1 MNNMAS
7 DPWQISQV
15 EFQQY
20 EIQFIAQRP
29 VDGFLTGDQTRE
41 FFMKSGLQPH
51 VLGQIW
57 NLADITHDGKLD
69 RLEFAIAMKLIR
81 NVLSNIPLPTLL
93 PEQMKVISQPLPVP
107 VMRPPAYG
115 MPQMMP
121 PPAYQHPGM
130 LPQQI
135 QSRRQS
141 FVLGSKELC
150 DWTIPQNLK
159 LQYAQQFNQ
168 LDKARADY
176 LTGQQLRGVMGE
188 SQLPSEILAQIWNYA
203 DFNKDGY
210 LSIERFCVA
219 MFLID
224 KVKDGYAL
232 PKTLPPEL
240 HPHHPRSQTESPI
253 VQEPGAL
260 PPQKSPAPKTFEDKR
275 LENLSKG
282 EQELQRRR
290 EVLRKEEEDRRRI
303 EFERQER
310 LKLEREAAEKLAREK
325 AEAEAEL
332 QRQKQRELEEQNA
345 AEEAKLRAERE
356 KQQIAA
362 EEARLKALEG
372 RHIADLENQLQ
383 VEKEKTAQ
391 IKQRHNTMIF
401 QLQGLDEKAQQL
413 NTEIGA
419 ARDEIMEITTE
430 IEGMRKQR
438 DDKIARI
445 QQLQAQSQEIAV
457 QTERV
462 SHINLQLQSESQKSL
477 SRGREIE
484 ALRATIEQRKTQ
496 ILSTET
502 AISDAKQRF
511 ANQEKLIAEKRPAY
525 EEGQEKLKKL
535 ADVYNELLKK
545 FVSRQQEL
553 HKKVMEKRQQEQKS
567 SLPAGELYELP
578 PDTNGELNSTTQ
590 FSQSAGFNDSFTP
603 NSGITNFSNC
613 SQSADAINFTPSTNS
628 TISAAP
634 TATGKPP
641 VKYRA
646 LYVFTARSEDEL
658 SLQPGDTILV
668 FEDHNAEAGWLAGQI
683 REKVGWFPASF
694 AEPIVAKKPTTKQ
707 PSLTTSPSTEPLESI
722 KEEPTEKEL
731 TADLANMN
739 LKSSTSVNSLKKE
752 IVSNGH
758 VQTPTDL
765 QPMAS
770 LPIYDA
776 PPGDTPTHK
785 PSIQSTT
792 TVTTTESKEG
802 DGSNSVIAVG
812 VAAFAW
818 KARNENE
825 LNFARGDKIE
835 ILEQKEMRWRG
846 RIAGKADGTVGWF
859 PKSYVKLTDETSATN
874 TTSADKQVNPTAAE
888 SGEWFIAVF
897 KFDAV
902 EPTDLSL
909 VPGDRIWV
917 TEKNGEW
924 WNGTVNGR
932 SGIFPST
939 YAQAEDTLKQSSTTG
954 SLAAVAQSPVEG
966 SLSAQ
971 KSVESTTND
980 SRRVSAA
987 SASVGH
993 EVGGEWFVA
1002 LYQFDAVEP
1011 TDLSIKIGD
1020 RIWVTGKNGDWWNGT
1035 VDGRSGI
1042 FPSNYVEKAPQLTS
1056 TENASTSVN
1065 TTSTNNLRKQIIQE
1079 LIETE
1084 LRFSEEMLF
1093 VRNTFMKPFV
1103 RVIGETGIQQVF
1115 LNWDSLIKISKRL
1128 HSDLLKHTPGQV
1140 FCRRIDI
1147 LEAFVQFCESQQT
1160 SISFLN
1166 ELERSNPK
1174 FRKVY
1179 EQCMQQAKTMSLHYY
1194 LLLPMTRITR
1204 LPLIIERL
1212 IKLTPIEDPEYERL
1226 TDAHQ
1231 LLRSLLERVN
1241 EGIKD
1246 FENKSILCWCQQN
1259 VRCEDLP
1266 NLEFTSETR
1275 EVGSREYLHSGIL
1288 YKKSNKM
1295 LVALCFNDFLLLTIP
1310 NSPIDNV
1317 DSFKVTTEL
1326 HHLKLTMYKK
1336 PFMFNSLE
1344 IVSTIFGSSSPAQD
1358 TSFMLKD
1365 ANNQVQLRAISRNS
1379 KSFWINQLQKAID
1392 QYDVISQ
1399 LRKVENRPKN
1409 LSNTKEIGRLLVEIL
1424 SVTSPLSTVSN
1435 LRLKLRLEP
1444 SIEKE
1449 VENEV
1454 TVRDGQS
1461 IYTTQIPLHSLE
1473 QTFHLSFN
1481 VPMQYRPDICVG
1493 KTEESMKNIM
1503 RLRGSHPGPIIRML
1517 KLNDG
1522 EISNYQNCE
1531 VNDCALVTSITPITC
1546 FNCISHLSLT
1556 KRDLSVY
1563 VYGEMGTAIEVDYKR
1578 RLAVF
1583 VSLLIYIAVVSLVLT
1598 ALATDYWFVTTTL
1611 NRNGQSVGASSN
1623 VHSGLFHGQRQL
1635 DFGMGPRWY
1644 SFSVLEEIQQD
1655 MSLVD
1660 KTTWIFTV
1668 FFIALG
1674 LLWTFVGLLVSILS
1688 SVIAQTK
1695 TITGPS
1701 GLIVWS
1707 SLAFL
1712 SFIFASTLYARQLYG
1727 EFSSK
1732 YSTRFGISFWIFN
1745 IGTILL
1751 IVPCV
1756 LVSLTNKSKKSKEE
1770 NEVDN
1775 SILVY

>member
-7 DPWQISQV
+7 DPWQISHV

-20 EIQFIAQRP
+20 EIQFITQRP

-81 NVLSNIPLPTLL
+81 NVLANIPLPTLL
-93 PEQMKVISQPLPVP
+93 PEQMKVISQPLPAP

-121 PPAYQHPGM
+121 PPAYQQPGM
-130 LPQQI
+130 APQQI

-168 LDKARADY
+168 LDKSRADY

-325 AEAEAEL
+325 AEAEAEV

-345 AEEAKLRAERE
+345 AEEARLRAERE

-362 EEARLKALEG
+362 EEARLKTLEG

-383 VEKEKTAQ
+383 AEKEKTAQ
-391 IKQRHNTMIF
+391 IKQRHNTMTF

-430 IEGMRKQR
+430 IEGMRKHR

-511 ANQEKLIAEKRPAY
+511 VNQEKLIAEKRPAY

-553 HKKVMEKRQQEQKS
+553 HKKVMEKRQKEQT
-567 SLPAGELYELP
+567 SLPTGELYELP
-578 PDTNGELNSTTQ
+578 PDTNGEVNSTIP

-603 NSGITNFSNC
+603 NSGTLNFSN
-613 SQSADAINFTPSTNS
+613 SATAQSADAVNFTPSTNN

-634 TATGKPP
+634 NATGKPP

-731 TADLANMN
+731 TADLTNIN
-739 LKSSTSVNSLKKE
+739 LKSSTSINSLKKE
-752 IVSNGH
+752 TVSNGH
-758 VQTPTDL
+758 VQTPIDL

-770 LPIYDA
+770 LPLYDA
-776 PPGDTPTHK
+776 PPVDAPTHT
-785 PSIQSTT
+785 PSTQSTT

-802 DGSNSVIAVG
+802 DGSNSVIAIG

-846 RIAGKADGTVGWF
+846 RIAGKADGASGWF
-859 PKSYVKLTDETSATN
+859 PKSYVKLTDDTSAT
-874 TTSADKQVNPTAAE
+874 TTTAVDKQATPTADGL
-888 SGEWFIAVF
+888 GEWFIAVF

-902 EPTDLSL
+902 ETTDLSL
-909 VPGDRIWV
+909 TPGDRIWV

-939 YAQAEDTLKQSSTTG
+939 YAQPEDTLKQSSTTG
-954 SLAAVAQSPVEG
+954 SLTAAAQSPVDG

-987 SASVGH
+987 STGVSGGGD
-993 EVGGEWFVA
+993 VGGEWFVA

-1020 RIWVTGKNGDWWNGT
+1020 RIWVTGKNGDWWNGS

-1056 TENASTSVN
+1056 MENVSTSVN
-1065 TTSTNNLRKQIIQE
+1065 TVNTTPNNNLRKQIIQE

-1147 LEAFVQFCESQQT
+1147 LEAFVQFCENQQT

-1259 VRCEDLP
+1259 VRCGDLP

-1275 EVGSREYLHSGIL
+1275 EVGSRQYLHSGIL

-1326 HHLKLTMYKK
+1326 NYLKLTMYKK
-1336 PFMFNSLE
+1336 PFMFDSLQ
-1344 IVSTIFGSSSPAQD
+1344 IVNTTFGSSSPAQD
-1358 TSFMLKD
+1358 TSFTLKD
-1365 ANNQVQLRAISRNS
+1365 ANNQVQLRAVSRNS

-1399 LRKVENRPKN
+1399 LRKAENQPKT
-1409 LSNTKEIGRLLVEIL
+1409 LSNSKEIGRLLVEIL
-1424 SVTSPLSTVSN
+1424 SVTSPLSAISN

-1444 SIEKE
+1444 STEKE
-1449 VENEV
+1449 VESEV
-1454 TVRDGQS
+1454 NVRGDGHS
-1461 IYTTQIPLHSLE
+1461 LYTTQIPLHSLE

-1493 KTEESMKNIM
+1493 KTEESMKNVM

-1522 EISNYQNCE
+1522 EISSYQNSE
-1531 VNDCALVTSITPITC
+1531 VNV
-1546 FNCISHLSLT
+1546 
-1556 KRDLSVY
+1556 K
-1563 VYGEMGTAIEVDYKR
+1563 
-1578 RLAVF
+1578 
-1583 VSLLIYIAVVSLVLT
+1583 
-1598 ALATDYWFVTTTL
+1598 
-1611 NRNGQSVGASSN
+1611 
-1623 VHSGLFHGQRQL
+1623 
-1635 DFGMGPRWY
+1635 
-1644 SFSVLEEIQQD
+1644 
-1655 MSLVD
+1655 
-1660 KTTWIFTV
+1660 
-1668 FFIALG
+1668 FFI
-1674 LLWTFVGLLVSILS
+1674 
-1688 SVIAQTK
+1688 
-1695 TITGPS
+1695 
-1701 GLIVWS
+1701 
-1707 SLAFL
+1707 
-1712 SFIFASTLYARQLYG
+1712 QLYD
-1727 EFSSK
+1727 
-1732 YSTRFGISFWIFN
+1732 
-1745 IGTILL
+1745 L
-1751 IVPCV
+1751 
-1756 LVSLTNKSKKSKEE
+1756 
-1770 NEVDN
+1770 
-1775 SILVY
+1775 